1 VPPKDTGTGRPRRHR
16 QRTLVDAILS
26 LSMLRSGGAL
36 LPGRELPRDLLCW
49 QTVSHS
55 LRNSHVAPGWHLGA
69 DPNGPAAALS
79 PARAARPRRGSRVPP
94 AARAN
99 RSRPPACAVCTGRTD
114 DGAKQLVGRRRHVLV
129 DTEGLVIALAVHLAD
144 SIGRDGPRR
153 HQAGAR
159 RSDRRPSRCRACSCS
174 GWMRTLTAAAR
185 ERGQGLGRAHPR
197 LAGRDGQ
204 SRAPLQ
210 ALVGAYVP
218 SARGAA

>member
-1 VPPKDTGTGRPRRHR
+1 LRQQLGAAEGYRHWPPRRHR
-16 QRTLVDAILS
+16 QRTLVNAILS

-79 PARAARPRRGSRVPP
+79 PAGATRPRRGSRVPP

-99 RSRPPACAVCTGRTD
+99 RSRPPAWAACAGRTD

-129 DTEGLVIALAVHLAD
+129 DTEASSSRSLSIWPTALGEMD
-144 SIGRDGPRR
+144 RDGIKRVLDDWILAQLPRMQLLGLDADFNGR
-153 HQAGAR
+153 GKGERTGTGSSAPSAGG
-159 RSDRRPSRCRACSCS
+159 SRPSKPCTATSASGCLRA
-174 GWMRTLTAAAR
+174 
-185 ERGQGLGRAHPR
+185 
-197 LAGRDGQ
+197 
-204 SRAPLQ
+204 
-210 ALVGAYVP
+210 
-218 SARGAA
+218 